1 MKPTIRLALYEPE
14 IPQNTAAVMRTCA
27 CLGAPL
33 EIIEPCGFSL
43 DDRRARRV
51 VMDYL
56 EQVTITR
63 HNDWAAFTAA
73 YSGARRILLT
83 TRSTQAYTD
92 FTFEAGDILL
102 FGRESAG
109 VPETVHEAAAARLT
123 IPMNPATRSLNLAVS
138 TAMVLGEALR
148 QLGAFPE
155 GSK

>member
-1 MKPTIRLALYEPE
+1 MKKSIRLALYKPE

-56 EQVTITR
+56 ELVTITR
-63 HNDWAAFTAA
+63 HADWAVFTAA
-73 YSGARRILLT
+73 YPGARRILLT
-83 TRSTQAYTD
+83 TQATQAYTD
-92 FTFEAGDILL
+92 FLFEAGDILL
-102 FGRESAG
+102 FGRESDG
-109 VPETVHEAAAARLT
+109 VPEAVHQAAAARLT
-123 IPMNPATRSLNLAVS
+123 IPLNPTTRSLNLAIS

-155 GSK
+155 DLK